1 MKTLLP
7 EINSA
12 DKRFHNGNPAT
23 GEQGTRVTDTWLNDV
38 QDRVR
43 DVQAEAHYVLQKAGF
58 TPKAETQTQL
68 YQAIVKIIEDNRNS
82 AGIAEKGEVQLT
94 NDYSGDSEVLGL
106 TQKAGKALKALID
119 SLTRNLSNYIPNSKK
134 SNVVNSS
141 SSDTIATSAAAKT
154 AYDKGVEAKNAAD
167 NAQRTADEAVR
178 FNRNYFAG
186 DLNTLNDKH
195 EICYLEQ
202 AQTKNRNFPADA
214 YQWGVLHVYSNGT
227 LGSQVYYADNGE
239 LWARTRWHSHNWN
252 EWKRLDGLD
261 IPTTRAS
268 KRALSTDDLNNI
280 SASGIYGQNANINA
294 TPARHYPIQ
303 QAGMLLVTEHSGY
316 GAQQLYAPFNAG
328 YLYAR
333 GRNANNGWDNWK
345 RIDGL
350 DKVLKSGDTMTG
362 NLTINHGE
370 PRVHGNRNNSN
381 NWYVG
386 LPNGSSNDLNLHS
399 YAHNTSLILLSDRVK
414 ATKPLYVGS
423 ERVALLGDFTNPVF
437 TLTNNANS
445 SGSLNNIS
453 GTKFLSFGD
462 GALNGLGLPGGAD
475 WVGIQIADQ
484 SGQKTQIISAG
495 LNNHYIR
502 TNDDLSKNIWYSEKL
517 LTDKDFTYQKIG
529 NFEIRRYPDGT
540 MIQTY
545 FIEFND
551 IFGTNS
557 GLGGYGQK
565 QLTWAT
571 SFIGK
576 PIVFGSITTSLEDYH
591 DAGVNILTKSTNT
604 TLYWYNYEHGHPNQG
619 LSRLQFLAIGRW
631 K

>member
-1 MKTLLP
+1 M
-7 EINSA
+7 
-12 DKRFHNGNPAT
+12 NG
-23 GEQGTRVTDTWLNDV
+23 
-38 QDRVR
+38 
-43 DVQAEAHYVLQKAGF
+43 
-58 TPKAETQTQL
+58 
-68 YQAIVKIIEDNRNS
+68 
-82 AGIAEKGEVQLT
+82 
-94 NDYSGDSEVLGL
+94 
-106 TQKAGKALKALID
+106 
-119 SLTRNLSNYIPNSKK
+119 
-134 SNVVNSS
+134 
-141 SSDTIATSAAAKT
+141 
-154 AYDKGVEAKNAAD
+154 
-167 NAQRTADEAVR
+167 
-178 FNRNYFAG
+178 
-186 DLNTLNDKH
+186 
-195 EICYLEQ
+195 
-202 AQTKNRNFPADA
+202 
-214 YQWGVLHVYSNGT
+214 GVLHVYSNGT